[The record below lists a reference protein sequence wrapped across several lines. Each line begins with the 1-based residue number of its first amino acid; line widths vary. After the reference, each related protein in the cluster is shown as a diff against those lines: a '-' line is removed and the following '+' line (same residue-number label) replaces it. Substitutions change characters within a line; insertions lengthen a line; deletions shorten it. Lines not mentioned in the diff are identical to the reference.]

1 MATDRIPL
9 AFGKSTGG
17 AAIEI
22 QEVPAGDQ
30 LSPIWIAGVTGQNL
44 LINGDMRINQRV
56 FAGGA
61 LAAASFGYDNWF
73 ADTGGANVSVS
84 AAGVIT
90 HASGTICQ
98 AVEAPRGA
106 FGVAVTVSVGDLSGG
121 NLTVNVGGNTGTI
134 TSGSGRRYVTVT
146 APASSG
152 TGNLVVK
159 LAPASA
165 AVTYREIAVVRGG
178 DMAGFEY
185 RPQAIETMLAQRYYA
200 KSFPASVAP
209 AQNSGV
215 WDGASAYVAYFAGAG
230 VVGAAVKLPTTMR
243 ASPALL
249 FFNPVAA
256 NTNWRNRNLG
266 VDGSAGATAYNIV
279 NPDGFVIVNTQVAAY
294 QVGNTSFIHWVADA
308 GVTS

>member
-1 MATDRIPL
+1 MPL
-9 AFGKSTGG
+9 IEPLKFRKSGSTVV
-17 AAIEI
+17 A
-22 QEVPAGDQ
+22 PAEMEPGDQ
-30 LSPIWIAGVTGQNL
+30 IPGAYVSDIAMSNL

-61 LAAASFGYDNWF
+61 LAAAAFGYDNWF
-73 ADTGGANVSVS
+73 ADTGGANISVS

-134 TSGSGRRYVTVT
+134 TSGSGRRYVTLT

-256 NTNWRNRNLG
+256 NANWRNRNLG
-266 VDGSAGATAYNIV
+266 VDGAAGATAYNIV
-279 NPDGFVIVNTQVAAY
+279 NPDGFVIINTQVAAY

-308 GVTS
+308 GITS